1 MAKTRAQRKAE
12 RRKREQRQTQQRQSE
27 ARDEGPAQRDTQ
39 TGVSGEVAEAEAVI
53 ETGARPDEY
62 GEHTVDRDDQAP
74 EQPQA
79 AVPGVT
85 PAPVVPP
92 PPEPEPEPEPAAPS
106 RADVGRPD
114 QTAEQSL
121 EAPAPAREGR
131 EDKRARR
138 EREKEERRKARAKQL
153 QKGKPAEQA
162 EKRRGAVTG
171 FIASC
176 WAELKR
182 VQWPDRDTLVQAS
195 AVTLIFVAI
204 AAAYLGALDTAFN
217 WLVKQIL

>member
-1 MAKTRAQRKAE
+1 VAKTRAQRKAE
-12 RRKREQRQTQQRQSE
+12 RRKREERRARRAEQRASE
-27 ARDEGPAQRDTQ
+27 KDEGEAQRDTQ
-39 TGVSGEVAEAEAVI
+39 APVSGEVAEAEAVI
-53 ETGARPDEY
+53 ETGARPEEY
-62 GEHTVDRDDQAP
+62 GEHTSGGDGPPA

-85 PAPVVPP
+85 PAPVTPV
-92 PPEPEPEPEPAAPS
+92 PEPEAPAPS
-106 RADVGRPD
+106 RADLPSGD
-114 QTAEQSL
+114 GAETL
-121 EAPAPAREGR
+121 EAPAPARETR
-131 EDKRARR
+131 EQKRARR

-195 AVTLIFVAI
+195 AVTIIFVAVC
-204 AAAYLGALDTAFN
+204 AAYLGAMDAVFN
-217 WLVKQIL
+217 WLIKQII

>member
-12 RRKREQRQTQQRQSE
+12 RRKREERRARRAEQRATE
-27 ARDEGPAQRDTQ
+27 KDEGEAQRDTQ
-39 TGVSGEVAEAEAVI
+39 APVSGEVAEAEAVI
-53 ETGARPDEY
+53 ETGARPEEY
-62 GEHTVDRDDQAP
+62 GEHTAGGDGPPA

-85 PAPVVPP
+85 PAPVTPV
-92 PPEPEPEPEPAAPS
+92 PEPEAPAPS
-106 RADVGRPD
+106 RADLPSGD
-114 QTAEQSL
+114 GGETL
-121 EAPAPAREGR
+121 EAPAPARETR
-131 EDKRARR
+131 EQKRARR

-195 AVTLIFVAI
+195 AVTIIFVAVC
-204 AAAYLGALDTAFN
+204 AAYLGAMDAVFN
-217 WLVKQIL
+217 WLIKQII